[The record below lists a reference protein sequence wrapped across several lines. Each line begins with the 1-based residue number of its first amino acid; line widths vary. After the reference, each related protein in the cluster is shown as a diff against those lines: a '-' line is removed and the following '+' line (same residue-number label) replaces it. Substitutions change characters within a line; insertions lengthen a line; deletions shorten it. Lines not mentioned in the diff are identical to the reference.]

1 MPRSRLGWS
10 GFRESF
16 LIAATGDDVA
26 FGSKGDISAEL
37 THVRFTP
44 KSGHSELFDYLV
56 RQGYESRWHR

>member
-1 MPRSRLGWS
+1 
-10 GFRESF
+10 

-44 KSGHSELFDYLV
+44 ESGHRSA
-56 RQGYESRWHR
+56 RSRCPLCADFVAKGS